1 MSDAITYTETGGR
14 VTVEMSRDDW
24 EQLTRM
30 LGYAAGAAQ
39 ADNQWL
45 FWQFIVFTNQL
56 NRTNP
61 HFRPYEIPE
70 AYRQREAK
78 P

>member
-1 MSDAITYTETGGR
+1 
-14 VTVEMSRDDW
+14 
-24 EQLTRM
+24 M

>member
-1 MSDAITYTETGGR
+1 MSDLITYTETDGR
-14 VTVEMSRDDW
+14 VTIEMSHADW
-24 EQLTRM
+24 ERLLFM
-30 LGYAAGAAQ
+30 LGSAI
-39 ADNQWL
+39 ADEWDESQEL
-45 FWQFIVFTNQL
+45 FYLFLDFVNRL

-70 AYRQREAK
+70 KYRQPEPK